1 MISYFFLVTATDA
14 AVAVAE
20 YISGSEDVF
29 VERMNERARELGCI
43 NTNFMNP
50 HGLDEEGHYTT
61 AYDLS
66 LIAREL
72 VKHDYAIEITS
83 TYEDYIDVSGEE
95 HWLVNTNKLIKFYSG
110 LDGLKTGYT
119 DNALYCLTATMKK
132 NDMRLISIVMEA
144 DTKDN
149 RSKDTISLLEYGY
162 SNYGS
167 KTIIKKD
174 EYEGSTLVSN
184 AAKRN
189 IKYYLKD
196 DVKLIVD
203 KDTKD
208 IEYKIE
214 EKIDEVKA
222 PIKKNSKI
230 GTLYLT
236 VLDES
241 YEYDL
246 IVKDKIDKANYIEYF
261 VNTLKDIISGKINT
275 IFL

>member
-95 HWLVNTNKLIKFYSG
+95 HWLVNTNKVVFKFY
-110 LDGLKTGYT
+110 YT
-119 DNALYCLTATMKK
+119 N
-132 NDMRLISIVMEA
+132 N
-144 DTKDN
+144 
-149 RSKDTISLLEYGY
+149 Y
-162 SNYGS
+162 SR
-167 KTIIKKD
+167 T
-174 EYEGSTLVSN
+174 
-184 AAKRN
+184 
-189 IKYYLKD
+189 
-196 DVKLIVD
+196 
-203 KDTKD
+203 
-208 IEYKIE
+208 
-214 EKIDEVKA
+214 
-222 PIKKNSKI
+222 
-230 GTLYLT
+230 
-236 VLDES
+236 
-241 YEYDL
+241 
-246 IVKDKIDKANYIEYF
+246 
-261 VNTLKDIISGKINT
+261 
-275 IFL
+275 